1 MSFFGAPDE
10 GPSPLTVAKIEAEI
24 FTDMFNKMSVACFK
38 KCVVKQ
44 ISPDMTVGEMSC
56 VDRCVGKYMQ
66 AKDKVEEVLGTVG
79 KQMIPGSGTAGNPPG
94 K

>member
-1 MSFFGAPDE
+1 MSFFGSGAPE
-10 GPSPLTVAKIEAEI
+10 GPSALSVAKIEAEI

-38 KCVVKQ
+38 KCVVKHAT
-44 ISPDMTVGEMSC
+44 PDMSVGEMSC

-79 KQMIPGSGTAGNPPG
+79 KQMLPNA